1 MKAAARVR
9 RGAAA
14 RRAGRGAEV
23 LAAIWLMAKGY
34 RILGFRLR
42 TPHGEIDLLAL
53 RGPVLAVVEVKRR
66 RTLEEA
72 RGAVSAE
79 QRRRLIRAAAA
90 VAGSRRALQGRRIRL
105 DLFALA
111 PGARPCHIADAW
123 VDVTGQGLTP

>member
-1 MKAAARVR
+1 VE

-14 RRAGRGAEV
+14 RRAGRGAEL
-23 LAAIWLMAKGY
+23 LAALWLMAKGY
-34 RILGFRLR
+34 RVLGFRLR
-42 TPHGEIDLLAL
+42 TPHGEIDILAV

-72 RGAVSAE
+72 RQAVSRD
-79 QRRRLIRAAAA
+79 QRRRLIRAATA
-90 VAGSRRALQGRRIRL
+90 VARSRRALAGRRIRL